1 MNIKVDPIT
10 FQAIE
15 AAGYGI
21 SGDIGGLRRTAYYTP
36 DGRVIKAIPN
46 MRDYVLKNKDGKVID
61 SGTRDGNLDRGWLL
75 QMPQI
80 KKLFC
85 PSCDRWHDTQA
96 EVKACK
102 VTQDRMIAKMAA
114 KTKREE
120 TDKTVDL
127 EQQVAELKA
136 MVEKLLEAQGGKL
149 FQPSD
154 NERPEDATAAGIPA

>member
-21 SGDIGGLRRTAYYTP
+21 SGDIGGLRRTTYYTP

-102 VTQDRMIAKMAA
+102 VTQDRMIVKMSAKAKKEIADENHDKDIKIDELTQKVEALAKMV
-114 KTKREE
+114 E
-120 TDKTVDL
+120 DL
-127 EQQVAELKA
+127 TRVK
-136 MVEKLLEAQGGKL
+136 
-149 FQPSD
+149 SS
-154 NERPEDATAAGIPA
+154 